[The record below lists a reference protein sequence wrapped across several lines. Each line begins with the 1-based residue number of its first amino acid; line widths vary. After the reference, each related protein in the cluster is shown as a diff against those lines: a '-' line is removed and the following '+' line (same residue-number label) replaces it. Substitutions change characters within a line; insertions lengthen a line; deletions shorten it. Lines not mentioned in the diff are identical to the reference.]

1 MRTRSVLSWPVE
13 GVGGHRVPGTCEL
26 VPSFVGVASG
36 GGGPHLVPGIDGAA
50 GDVGVPGGVRGDH
63 GEQVPERLPATAV
76 RARVSVGGLAARP
89 LLVVLPA

>member
-1 MRTRSVLSWPVE
+1 
-13 GVGGHRVPGTCEL
+13 
-26 VPSFVGVASG
+26 
-36 GGGPHLVPGIDGAA
+36 
-50 GDVGVPGGVRGDH
+50 VRGDH